1 MPCCVDLQV
10 ALVTAAN
17 GEGFNEAQ
25 FQEPI
30 GLTAPNLVVQ
40 TNHPR
45 MSKSVY
51 IVSAV
56 RTPMGSFQGAL
67 SSVSAPKLGAEAIKG
82 ALEAANVQPDSI
94 DEVFMGNVLQAG
106 VGQAPARQAAMAAGL
121 GQDVPCTTVN
131 KVCASGMKSIAL
143 GSQAILCGD
152 ADLVVAG
159 GMENMS
165 QVPHYLNGRNGVKF
179 GNIKVQDGM
188 LLDGLTDVYN
198 ATHMGNCAELCAK
211 EKGISREDQDAFA
224 IESYKRATDAWDAGK
239 FANEVVP
246 VSVPQRRGDDVV
258 VDCDEEHRNV
268 KLEKIPALRPVFD
281 REGTV
286 TAANAS
292 TLNDGASALILASE
306 EAVKKHGLKPLAR
319 ILATAD
325 AAQAPEWFT
334 TAPSLALP
342 KALDKAGLT
351 NADIDLWELNEAFSV
366 VGIANNQALGLNPA
380 CVNVHGGAVA
390 LGHPL
395 GSSGSRI
402 VVTLIHALRD
412 RNLLKGAAGICNGG
426 GGASALVLELV

>member
-1 MPCCVDLQV
+1 
-10 ALVTAAN
+10 
-17 GEGFNEAQ
+17 
-25 FQEPI
+25 
-30 GLTAPNLVVQ
+30 
-40 TNHPR
+40 
-45 MSKSVY
+45 MSRTVY

-56 RTPMGSFQGAL
+56 RTPMGSFLGAL
-67 SSVSAPKLGAEAIKG
+67 SSVPAPKLGAVAIQG
-82 ALEAANVQPDSI
+82 ALDAASVKADAV
-94 DEVFMGNVLQAG
+94 DEVFMGHVLQAG

-131 KVCASGMKSIAL
+131 KVCSSGMKSIAL
-143 GSQAILCGD
+143 GAQAIAAGD
-152 ADLVVAG
+152 ADVVVAG

-165 QVPHYLNGRNGVKF
+165 MVPHYLDGRKGAKF

-211 EKGISREDQDAFA
+211 EKNISREAQDAFA
-224 IESYKRATDAWDAGK
+224 IESYGRAAKAWDEGK
-239 FANEVVP
+239 FKAEVVP
-246 VSVPQRRGDDVV
+246 VSVPQRRGDDLI
-258 VDCDEEHRNV
+258 VDCDEEYRNV
-268 KLEKIPALRPVFD
+268 KLDKIPALRPAFD

-292 TLNDGASALILASE
+292 TLNDGASAVVLASE
-306 EAVKKHGLKPLAR
+306 EAVAKHGLKPLAK

-342 KALDKAGLT
+342 KALNKAGLRKE
-351 NADIDLWELNEAFSV
+351 DIDLWELNEAFSV
-366 VGIANNQALGLNPA
+366 VGIANNQELGLDPQ
-380 CVNVHGGAVA
+380 CVNIHGGAVA

-402 VVTLIHALRD
+402 VVTLIHALKD
-412 RNLLKGAAGICNGG
+412 RGLTKGAAGICNGG
-426 GGASALVLELV
+426 GGASAVVLEMV